1 MAVAAERIRV
11 TGTVQGVG
19 FRPTVWRLAQE
30 CGVSGTVLNDGA
42 GVLIN
47 AWGEQDA
54 LDQLAGRLQTELPPL
69 SRIDSVTRAPLIES
83 EAPTGF
89 SIAPSVSDAIQ
100 TDIAADAATCDACL
114 SDIFDPGNRRYRY
127 PFTNCTHCGP
137 RLSIVRELP
146 YDRPKT
152 SMAEFTMCETCG
164 QEYEDPSDRRFHA
177 QPNACPEC
185 GPRLWLELDGG
196 EVIES
201 DIFETADSLLSRG
214 RILAIKGLGGFHL
227 ACCAADADAVE
238 TLRLRKQRPTK
249 PFALMAKDIEMVRRY
264 AYLSDIEADLLR
276 SSEAP
281 IVILQRRGNALPE
294 SVAPGQDSLGF
305 MLPYTPM
312 HHLLMEQRSAPLI
325 MTSGNATGS
334 PQCISNAVARS
345 QLSSIADDF
354 LLHNRDIVN
363 RLDDSVAR
371 VIDAQPTLLRR
382 ARGYAPASIVL
393 PEGFESADGIVA
405 MGGELKNTFCMV
417 NDGRAVMSQHIGD
430 LDNADVLREAEQ
442 ALNLYADL
450 YAFRPATAVV
460 DDHPDFSTTVA
471 RGIDAAAIETV
482 QHHHAHVA
490 ACMIE
495 HELGLDEER
504 VLGVVLDGL
513 GYGVDGEL
521 WGGEFL
527 LADYRSFDRVGHIA
541 PIALI
546 GAERAMREPWR
557 NTWAHLH
564 AALGWEAV
572 VTRWSD
578 LELVQWLKQ
587 QSPATLIAMCE
598 RGINSPRASSAGR
611 LFDAVAGALGL
622 ARARIGFEAE
632 AAMAL
637 ESLASDAIGGIRP
650 EDEYRATVSQ
660 DALPSISW
668 KPLWIA
674 VLDDLQQ
681 GVANSVIAAR
691 FHCGFGRAIGALT
704 LELAS
709 EHDVNTVVLTGG
721 VFQNRWVRSLIT
733 SHVKSEGK
741 RVLVPNL
748 YPANDGG
755 LSLGQAAI
763 ASARALI

>member
-19 FRPTVWRLAQE
+19 FRPTVWRLAKE
-30 CGVSGTVLNDGA
+30 CGISGTVLNDGA

-47 AWGEQDA
+47 AWGEQEA
-54 LDQLAGRLQTELPPL
+54 LDRLAGRLQDELPPL
-69 SRIDSVTRAPLIES
+69 SRIDSVTRAPLFES
-83 EAPTGF
+83 EAPKDF

-114 SDIFDPGNRRYRY
+114 SDIFDPDNRRYRY

-152 SMAEFTMCETCG
+152 SMAEFTMCDACG
-164 QEYEDPSDRRFHA
+164 REYEDPSDRRFHA
-177 QPNACPEC
+177 QPNACSEC

-201 DIFETADSLLSRG
+201 DVFETVDSLLSRG

-238 TLRLRKQRPTK
+238 TLRRRKRRPTK

-264 AYLSDIEADLLR
+264 ANLSDKEVDLLR
-276 SSEAP
+276 SPEAP
-281 IVILQRRGNALPE
+281 IVILQRKDHALPE

-312 HHLLMEQRSAPLI
+312 HHLLMEHRSAPLI

-334 PQCISNAVARS
+334 PQCISNTVARS
-345 QLSSIADDF
+345 QLSSVADDF
-354 LLHNRDIVN
+354 LLHDREIVN

-371 VIDAQPTLLRR
+371 VIDGQPTLLRR
-382 ARGYAPASIVL
+382 ARGYAPVSIVL
-393 PEGFESADGIVA
+393 PKGFESADGIVA
-405 MGGELKNTFCMV
+405 MGGELKNTFCLV

-442 ALNLYADL
+442 AQRLYRDL
-450 YAFRPATAVV
+450 YAFRPTTVVV
-460 DDHPDFSTTVA
+460 DEHPDFSTTVA
-471 RGIDAAAIETV
+471 RGIDAATIETV

-495 HELGLDEER
+495 HELALDDER

-513 GYGVDGEL
+513 GYGLDGEL

-527 LADYRSFDRVGHIA
+527 LADYRSFERVGHIA
-541 PIALI
+541 PVALL
-546 GAERAMREPWR
+546 GSERAMREPWR

-564 AALGWEAV
+564 AALGWDAV
-572 VTRWSD
+572 ATRWSD
-578 LELVQWLKQ
+578 LELVQWLEQ
-587 QSPATLIAMCE
+587 RSPATLIAMSD

-637 ESLASDAIGGIRP
+637 ESLASDAIAGIKP
-650 EDEYRATVSQ
+650 EDEYRVMVSKQ
-660 DALPSISW
+660 ARPSISW
-668 KPLWIA
+668 KSLW
-674 VLDDLQQ
+674 VSLLDDLQNR
-681 GVANSVIAAR
+681 VAHSVISAR
-691 FHCGFGRAIGALT
+691 FHRGFSSAIGSLALD
-704 LELAS
+704 LAS
-709 EHDVNTVVLTGG
+709 EHNLNTVVLTGG
-721 VFQNRWVRSLIT
+721 VFQNRWVRSLIKR
-733 SHVKSEGK
+733 HLESEGK
-741 RVLVPNL
+741 RVLLPNL

-763 ASARALI
+763 ASARALT